1 MKRNTRQK
9 QENNNFKK
17 QLFSRMSIA
26 HTVLKNVVC
35 THDLY
40 SYDTHVTKIKDNN
53 KMAVDNST

>member
-1 MKRNTRQK
+1 
-9 QENNNFKK
+9 
-17 QLFSRMSIA
+17 MSIA
-26 HTVLKNVVC
+26 HTVLKNVVS